1 MFHIFGN
8 FAINRFRWK
17 IQQFSEG
24 HGALGILL
32 SFLEFV
38 HSELFWIVQD
48 NPICPRAN
56 QKWFMV
62 RAVHFLLKHQ
72 LHNASRDRAKN
83 PSESPDLAFYRDNGE
98 TYLPN
103 YAIIQNIVEAWLRN
117 NVILIFFNIV
127 CFATWIVDIL
137 LLRVHDVDE
146 RRKNVYMKMIKILFN
161 RFL

>member
-8 FAINRFRWK
+8 LAINRFWWK

-24 HGALGILL
+24 HGVLRSLL

-38 HSELFWIVQD
+38 HSELFCIVKD
-48 NPICPRAN
+48 NPICPAHSQFGKGQYPFFPVKLSCFTEKNKFR

-98 TYLPN
+98 KYLPN
-103 YAIIQNIVEAWLRN
+103 HAIIQNILEARSC
-117 NVILIFFNIV
+117 VIMQSLSFSILCVLPLVLWIFF
-127 CFATWIVDIL
+127 C
-137 LLRVHDVDE
+137 
-146 RRKNVYMKMIKILFN
+146 
-161 RFL
+161 